1 MKMKAQKAIK
11 QFTAMLTLHDAE
23 GILSISLR
31 SPTEDYVL
39 TADIHNDK
47 LPLAFMN
54 IFDNVTDLFNFIR

>member
-1 MKMKAQKAIK
+1 
-11 QFTAMLTLHDAE
+11 MLTLHDAE